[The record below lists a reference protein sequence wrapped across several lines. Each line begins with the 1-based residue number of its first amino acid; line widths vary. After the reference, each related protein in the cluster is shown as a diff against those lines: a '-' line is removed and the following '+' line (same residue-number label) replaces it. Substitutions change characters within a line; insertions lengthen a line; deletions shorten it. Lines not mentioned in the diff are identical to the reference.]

1 MMFFKGFPR
10 TRSIF
15 GVLFFLLIFFLPH
28 NAQASTISGIIY
40 DKQRNPLSEIDVEL
54 LDDLYRSY
62 QRTRTDGAG
71 RYQFDGLSD
80 GNWTVKVSPFR
91 YDLIDQQQPVEIKT
105 LTTTGSG
112 NGNAYMTLDFYL
124 LPKKGSLAESETGVV
139 FAQEIPEEA
148 KKLYDKAMN
157 DFSGK
162 RVNEGILGLNK
173 AIGLFPNY
181 YLALHRVGKELF
193 ILKKYQDA
201 VPFFFKAAEVNPK
214 SATSFYY
221 LGYSL
226 YNLGKDYNKS
236 ALAALN
242 QSYTL
247 APAST
252 QVLFVLGKVE
262 RAAGNFE
269 NAEKHLLQAKKLAK
283 VSIPDIH
290 KELAQLYANDMK
302 KYNEAADELE
312 TYLKNNKLS
321 EDESKQMKKIISD
334 LREKAKNQ
342 SSK

>member
-1 MMFFKGFPR
+1 MKFFKGFVR
-10 TRSIF
+10 IGGIF
-15 GVLFFLLIFFLPH
+15 GIMLFSGMFLLSE
-28 NAQASTISGIIY
+28 NALASTISGTVY
-40 DKQRNPLSEIDVEL
+40 DKQRNQLSDVDVEL
-54 LDDLYRSY
+54 LDDLYRQY
-62 QRTRTDGAG
+62 KRTRTDSGG

-91 YDLIDQQQPVEIKT
+91 YDLVDQSQPIEIKT
-105 LTTTGSG
+105 LTITGTA
-112 NGNAYMTLDFYL
+112 NGNAFMLLDFYL
-124 LPKKGSLAESETGVV
+124 LPKKGSLADSEIGVV
-139 FAQEIPEEA
+139 FAQEVPAEA
-148 KKLYDKAMN
+148 KKLYEKAMKE
-157 DFSGK
+157 FSDK
-162 RVNEGILGLNK
+162 RVTEGILGLNK
-173 AIGLFPNY
+173 AIELFPNY

-193 ILKKYQDA
+193 ALKKYQDA

-226 YNLGKDYNKS
+226 FNLGKDYNKA

-262 RAAGNFE
+262 RAGGNFE

-283 VSIPDIH
+283 VSVPDIH

-302 KYNEAADELE
+302 KYTEAADELE
-312 TYLKNNKLS
+312 TYLKNNKPS
-321 EDESKQMKKIISD
+321 EAEEKQMKKVISD
-334 LREKAKNQ
+334 LREKAKSQ

>member
-1 MMFFKGFPR
+1 MMFFKGFVR
-10 TRSIF
+10 TQSLFGIIF
-15 GVLFFLLIFFLPH
+15 FSAMFLLSQ
-28 NAQASTISGIIY
+28 NALASTISGTIY
-40 DKQRNPLSEIDVEL
+40 DKQRNQLSDVDVEL
-54 LDDLYRSY
+54 LDNLYRQY
-62 QRTRTDGAG
+62 GRTRTDGSG

-80 GNWTVKVSPFR
+80 GNWTIRVLPFR
-91 YDLIDQQQPVEIKT
+91 YDLEDQSQMVEIKT
-105 LTTTGSG
+105 MTITGTG
-112 NGNAYMTLDFYL
+112 NGNAFMLTDFYL
-124 LPKKGSLAESETGVV
+124 LPKKGSLADSEIGVV
-139 FAQEIPEEA
+139 FAQEVPQEA
-148 KKLYDKAMN
+148 KKIYDKAMD
-157 DFSGK
+157 DFSNK

-193 ILKKYQDA
+193 IMKKYQDA

-226 YNLGKDYNKS
+226 SNLGKDYNKA

-262 RAAGNFE
+262 RAGGNFE

-283 VSIPDIH
+283 VSVPDIH

-312 TYLKNNKLS
+312 TYLKNNKPS
-321 EDESKQMKKIISD
+321 DAESKQMKKVISD
-334 LREKAKNQ
+334 LREKAKSQ